1 MSLAF
6 DWSVKLGD
14 VLTII
19 AIIAAAL
26 GFLYTLR
33 GKVDALDDRVKHI
46 EADLGKFVEVLV
58 TMGKQDERLNSHA
71 LRIAELEK
79 AAPRTKRR

>member
-79 AAPRTKRR
+79 ASPRTKRR

>member
-1 MSLAF
+1 MTVSF
-6 DWSVKLGD
+6 DWSIKLGD

-19 AIIAAAL
+19 TFAGLAIGAYYA
-26 GFLYTLR
+26 LR
-33 GKVDALDDRVKHI
+33 GQVTILSDRVGHMEK
-46 EADLGKFVEVLV
+46 DLTTFVETLV
-58 TMGKQDERLNSHA
+58 TIGRQDERLNSHA

>member
-1 MSLAF
+1 MSVAF
-6 DWSVKLGD
+6 DWSIKLGD

-19 AIIAAAL
+19 AIAAAAL